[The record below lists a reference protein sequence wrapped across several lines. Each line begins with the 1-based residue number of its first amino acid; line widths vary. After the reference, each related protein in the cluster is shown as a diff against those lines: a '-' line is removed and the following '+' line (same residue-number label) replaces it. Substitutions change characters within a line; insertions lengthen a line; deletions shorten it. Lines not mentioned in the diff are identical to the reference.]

1 MLSGGLKMAKYYDSV
16 LDIIGKTPIIKLN
29 RLEKSLGLN
38 AHIYAKLEFLNPGG
52 SVKDRAAYNMIK
64 EAEKNGELKEGDTI
78 IEGTSGNTGIGLSM
92 VAAAKGYSIKI
103 TMPENM
109 SVERIKLLKA
119 YGAEV
124 YLTPKELNMAGGG
137 AKAKELAAQIPN
149 SYVPAQGMN
158 PNNPGAH
165 YKTTGP
171 EIWDDLDGNI
181 DIFLAATGT
190 GGTISGA
197 GRYLREKKNDIKIIA
212 VEPKGSAVLN
222 GGEPGPHKIQGIGG
236 GATPPTT
243 DTSLFDEVI
252 DVTDEDAYKYARLLP
267 RLEGILIGIS
277 AGAALSAAVEVA
289 RRPENKD
296 KNIVIIFPDGGDHYL
311 STPGLFEV

>member
-1 MLSGGLKMAKYYDSV
+1 MARYYENI
-16 LDIIGKTPIIKLN
+16 LETIGRTPIIKLN
-29 RLEKSLGLN
+29 RIEKELGLK

-52 SVKDRAAYNMIK
+52 SVKDRPALNMVS
-64 EAEKNGELKEGDTI
+64 EAEKEGLLKPGYTI
-78 IEGTSGNTGIGLSM
+78 IEGTSGNTGIGLAM
-92 VAAAKGYSIKI
+92 VAAAKGYKIKI
-103 TMPENM
+103 CMPENM
-109 SVERIKLLKA
+109 SIERVKLLKA

-137 AKAKELAAQIPN
+137 AKAKELLESTPN
-149 SYVPAQGMN
+149 SYNPAQGQN
-158 PNNPGAH
+158 PNNPNAH

-171 EIWDDLDGNI
+171 EIWEDLDGQI
-181 DIFLAATGT
+181 DIFLAASGT
-190 GGTISGA
+190 GGTISGT
-197 GRYLREKKNDIKIIA
+197 GRFLREKNKDIKIIA

-236 GATPPTT
+236 GLTPPTT

-252 DVTDEDAYKYARLLP
+252 DVTDDDAYKYTRLLP
-267 RLEGILIGIS
+267 KLEGILIGIS

-289 RRPENKD
+289 KRDENKD

-311 STPGLFEV
+311 STPDLFEV